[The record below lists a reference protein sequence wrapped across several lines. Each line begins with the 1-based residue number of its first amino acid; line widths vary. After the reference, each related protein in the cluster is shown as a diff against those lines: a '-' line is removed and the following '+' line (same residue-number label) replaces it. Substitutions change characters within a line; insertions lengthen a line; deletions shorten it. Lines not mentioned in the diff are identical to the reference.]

1 VKVRILGCGTSSG
14 VPRIGNDWGA
24 CDPGEP
30 KNRRM
35 RSSILVSADNHTI
48 LVDTGP
54 DLRQQM
60 LDAKVK
66 RVDHVIWTHEHA
78 DHCHGIDEL
87 RQLYFALGG
96 PIPCLARPRT
106 LRELQQRFD
115 FAFKGNGPYP
125 SYAQGLALTDRVM
138 LGSMTVTAAD
148 MPHGTITSAALRFDH
163 GGRSI
168 AYTTDFTGLPAK
180 AFECVE
186 GVDVWVVDALR
197 RREHPTHPHLAQ
209 TLEWI
214 DKARPKRAILTH
226 MDHSMDYRTL
236 CNELPSGVEPGYD
249 GMEVDLG

>member
-1 VKVRILGCGTSSG
+1 MKLRILGCGTSSG
-14 VPRIGNDWGA
+14 VPRIGNDWGR

-35 RSSILVSADNHTI
+35 RASMLLTADDVSL

-54 DLRQQM
+54 DLRQQL
-60 LDAKVK
+60 LDAEVK

-96 PIPCLARPRT
+96 PVPCHARPRT
-106 LRELQQRFD
+106 LEEITRRFH
-115 FAFKGNGPYP
+115 FAFKGKGPYP
-125 SYAQGLALTDRVM
+125 AYAQVFPLADNSR
-138 LGSMTVTAAD
+138 LGPFAVTVGD
-148 MPHGTITSAALRFDH
+148 MPHGAITTAALRFEHD
-163 GGRSI
+163 GRSI

-209 TLEWI
+209 VLEWI
-214 DKARPKRAILTH
+214 DKANPGRAILTH
-226 MDHSMDYRTL
+226 MDQSMDYRTL
-236 CNELPSGVEPGYD
+236 LDELPDGVEPGYD
-249 GMEVDLG
+249 GMEIEL